1 MYFDPSMCH
10 FSDEDLRPQP
20 MNKKSRKQNVCC
32 SNVFVVVANRCLKKF
47 CLLLLIPLKKVPDCL
62 KDEKYWARRA
72 KNNVAAKKSRE
83 QRRLKENQVLLR
95 ASYLEKQNQ
104 ALRVE
109 LQLLRCEHAKLA
121 NYLPQ

>member
-1 MYFDPSMCH
+1 M
-10 FSDEDLRPQP
+10 
-20 MNKKSRKQNVCC
+20 
-32 SNVFVVVANRCLKKF
+32 
-47 CLLLLIPLKKVPDCL
+47 
-62 KDEKYWARRA
+62 
-72 KNNVAAKKSRE
+72 AAKKSRE

>member
-1 MYFDPSMCH
+1 MRRTSILTRPGAPVYFDPSVCH
-10 FSDEDLRPQP
+10 FSDEDLRPQQICR
-20 MNKKSRKQNVCC
+20 KSKKQN
-32 SNVFVVVANRCLKKF
+32 
-47 CLLLLIPLKKVPDCL
+47 VPDCL

>member
-1 MYFDPSMCH
+1 MYFDPSLCH

-20 MNKKSRKQNVCC
+20 MNKKSRKQT
-32 SNVFVVVANRCLKKF
+32 
-47 CLLLLIPLKKVPDCL
+47 VPDCQ
-62 KDEKYWARRA
+62 KDDKYWARRA

-109 LQLLRCEHAKLA
+109 LQILRCEHAKLA
-121 NYLPQ
+121 NYLPN